1 MLSSEPG
8 GGYEATRISRPCR
21 WRAAAY
27 PLAARAQQPKR
38 PVVAVL
44 SPVSAIAFA
53 RNLNAL
59 RAGFRDLDY
68 TEGRNLSIEIRYA
81 GGAVAQLPSL
91 AAELKPDAIV
101 AGSVPAITA
110 THSLTRTIPVVM
122 AATTI
127 DPTSMGLAASL
138 AKPGGNVTGFWTE
151 SEDALIA
158 KRLEL
163 LKDIVPGIARVGLV
177 INPTDPTD
185 KVAIEQLPRITRTLN
200 LDVRVVEIDSSSQFE
215 SVLTNA
221 ARDGLNALCISHA
234 PLFFENREQ
243 ITALVTRLRLPAVYG
258 FREFA
263 TAGGLL
269 SYASNLA
276 DIWRRSAGVVAKIL
290 RGAKPGDLPIERPD
304 RFELL
309 EPISKLL
316 AGCDPL

>member
-1 MLSSEPG
+1 MRRREFLGLVG
-8 GGYEATRISRPCR
+8 G
-21 WRAAAY
+21 AAAY

-91 AAELKPDAIV
+91 AAELVGLKPDAIV

-138 AKPGGNVTGFWTE
+138 AKPGGNVTGFCK
-151 SEDALIA
+151 A
-158 KRLEL
+158 K
-163 LKDIVPGIARVGLV
+163 
-177 INPTDPTD
+177 
-185 KVAIEQLPRITRTLN
+185 TR
-200 LDVRVVEIDSSSQFE
+200 
-215 SVLTNA
+215 
-221 ARDGLNALCISHA
+221 
-234 PLFFENREQ
+234 
-243 ITALVTRLRLPAVYG
+243 
-258 FREFA
+258 
-263 TAGGLL
+263 
-269 SYASNLA
+269 
-276 DIWRRSAGVVAKIL
+276 
-290 RGAKPGDLPIERPD
+290 
-304 RFELL
+304 
-309 EPISKLL
+309 
-316 AGCDPL
+316 